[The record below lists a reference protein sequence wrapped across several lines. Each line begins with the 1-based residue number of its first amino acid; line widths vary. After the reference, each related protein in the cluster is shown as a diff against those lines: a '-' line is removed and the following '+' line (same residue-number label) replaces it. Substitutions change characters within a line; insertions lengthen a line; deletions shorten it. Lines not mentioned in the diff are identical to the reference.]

1 MHQYYAK
8 KNSQKSL
15 YYKIAFVI
23 VLVLAWHSIS
33 NAIRPALSDLIAK
46 VLIKN
51 SWYDIAGNY
60 KLYTKSRDDFKM
72 EIDKLSIDNINN
84 ENKIARLQA
93 ELSKSD
99 IKNELAD
106 FGKVDSVI
114 AYSLGSEDNI
124 AYDTFI
130 INVGH
135 VDGVTEGS
143 LVYTRGLQPI
153 GKIKEIH
160 KNSSLVE
167 LLSKDGTE
175 ITGILEKSNERISLV
190 GMGGGAYKAN
200 IKNTVIAQGLN
211 VGDKIYY
218 GEDTNMT
225 IGQVAS
231 IEKEKDADTSIL
243 YIRGYYNPSSQSIFF
258 VDR

>member
-1 MHQYYAK
+1 MQQYYAK
-8 KNSQKSL
+8 KNSKESL
-15 YYKIAFVI
+15 YYRLFFVI
-23 VLVLAWHSIS
+23 IFVIS
-33 NAIRPALSDLIAK
+33 WPMLSNSVRPILSDIVSK
-46 VLIKN
+46 IFIKN
-51 SWYDIAGNY
+51 SWYDIIGNY
-60 KLYTKSRDDFKM
+60 KLYTKSRDDLRS

-99 IKNELAD
+99 IKNELTD
-106 FGKVDSVI
+106 FGKVDSII
-114 AYSLGSEDNI
+114 AYSLGSEDSI

-135 VDGVTEGS
+135 VDGVAEGS

-153 GKIKEIH
+153 GKIKEVH

-167 LLSKDGTE
+167 LLSKEGNE
-175 ITGILEKSNERISLV
+175 ITGILEKSNERISLI
-190 GMGGGAYKAN
+190 GIGGGAYKAK
-200 IKNTVIAQGLN
+200 IKNSITGQVPS
-211 VGDKIYY
+211 VSDKVYS

-225 IGQVAS
+225 IGQVVT
-231 IEKEKDADTSIL
+231 IEKEKDEDISVI
-243 YIRGYYNPSSQSIFF
+243 YVRGYYNPSSQSIFF